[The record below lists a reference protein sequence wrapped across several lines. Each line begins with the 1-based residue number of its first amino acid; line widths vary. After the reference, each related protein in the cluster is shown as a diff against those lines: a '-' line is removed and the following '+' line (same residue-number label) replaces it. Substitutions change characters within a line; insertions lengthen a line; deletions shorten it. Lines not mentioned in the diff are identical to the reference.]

1 MDQQNFTYTAQET
14 LAQAFSQA
22 QLLKN
27 PEVTNLHLFGAL
39 LSVDGPAKIILGKI
53 IAEKILQINQE
64 INTNLNNLPTGST
77 SLEPRT
83 SIEVAQVLM
92 HSQQLSRDFHDS
104 YISQEIIL
112 LSLCEKPESMMQL
125 LSSFSI
131 TPTQIKEE
139 IMALRK
145 DTTIDSPNT
154 DATYQGL
161 EKYTTD
167 FTALAKEGKLDPV
180 IGRDDEVRRVM
191 QVLSRRTKNNPVLIG
206 EPGVGK
212 TAIIEG
218 LAQRIIAGDV
228 PDSLKH
234 KQLMAL
240 EMSAVLAGSKFR
252 GEFEERLKNI
262 IDTVQKSEGQII
274 LFIDELHTISGAGGG
289 GQGAIDASNM
299 LKPGLARGT
308 LRVIG
313 ATTLD
318 EYRQYI
324 EKDAALER
332 RFQPIMVN
340 PPSVDDSISILRG
353 LKEKYEI
360 HHGIRIS
367 DSALVAA
374 AKLSDRYIADRFL
387 PDKAID
393 LVDEAASALR
403 IETESDPED
412 IDKLKRKIT
421 QDEIELK
428 ALAKDKSKEVKE
440 KIQVIEKN
448 LADSKEQLRLLQAR
462 WDIQKKIITS
472 IQNKRNLLDEA
483 KIRLEQAERQVN
495 LDDAAKIKYG
505 EIPEIENDIKKL
517 QQEWDSIPSDELLLK
532 EQIDETDIAQVVAR
546 WTHIPVTKL
555 LATEAQKLTQLEKE
569 LGKRVIGQNEAI
581 VAVSNAVRRSRAGLS
596 DVNRPI
602 ATFMFLGPTGV
613 GKTETAKA
621 LAFTLFD
628 DETKIIR
635 IDMSEFSERHS
646 IARLIGAPPGYV
658 GYEEGGQL
666 TESVRRHP
674 YSIVLIDEIEKANPQ
689 IFNLFLQIFDEG
701 RLTDGQGRTVN
712 FKNTVIIMTSN
723 LGAKLIQ
730 DSGDKITS
738 KTQDSIWTLI
748 NDTFPPEFINRIDQ
762 LIIFE
767 PLPQNVI
774 QKIVDIQLAKVM
786 SKLSEKQITLEIT
799 QKAKE
804 ALARSGYD
812 PIFGARPLK
821 RVIQTELLD
830 PLALKMLDSDMTG
843 KTVKIDVDNQD
854 NLAIAEE
861 VTMK

>member
-22 QLLKN
+22 QMLKN
-27 PEVTNLHLFGAL
+27 SEVTNLHLLGAL

-53 IAEKILQINQE
+53 LAEKLAQINQE
-64 INTNLNNLPTGST
+64 INTSLKNLPTGST
-77 SLEPRT
+77 ALEPQT
-83 SIEVAQVLM
+83 SQEVAQVLM
-92 HSQQLSRDFHDS
+92 HSLTLSQDFHDS
-104 YISQEIIL
+104 YISQETIL
-112 LSLCEKPESMMQL
+112 LSLCEKPESVASL
-125 LSSFSI
+125 CSSFQI
-131 TPTQIKEE
+131 APTQIKEE
-139 IMALRK
+139 IMVLRK
-145 DTTIDSPNT
+145 DSTVDNPNT
-154 DATYQGL
+154 DSTYQGL
-161 EKYTTD
+161 AKFTTD
-167 FTALAKEGKLDPV
+167 FTELAKDGKLDPV

-234 KQLMAL
+234 KKLMAL
-240 EMSAVLAGSKFR
+240 EMSSVLAGSKFR

-274 LFIDELHTISGAGGG
+274 LFIDELHTISGAGSG

-374 AKLSDRYIADRFL
+374 AKLSDRYIVDRYL

-428 ALAKDKSKEVKE
+428 ALAKDKSKEVQE
-440 KIQVIEKN
+440 KIQAIQKT
-448 LADSKEQLRLLQAR
+448 LANNKEQLRELQAR
-462 WDIQKKIITS
+462 WDIQKEIITS
-472 IQNKRNLLDEA
+472 IQNKRNQLDEA

-495 LDDAAKIKYG
+495 LDEAAKIKYG

-517 QQEWDSIPSDELLLK
+517 QQKWDTIPSDELLLK

-621 LAFTLFD
+621 LAYTLFD
-628 DETKIIR
+628 DETKIVR

-666 TESVRRHP
+666 TEAVRRHP
-674 YSIVLIDEIEKANPQ
+674 YSIVLIDEIEKAHSQ

-730 DSGDKITS
+730 DSGDKIS
-738 KTQDSIWTLI
+738 SSTQDSIWTLI

-767 PLPQNVI
+767 PLSEEVI
-774 QKIVDIQLAKVM
+774 QKIVDIQLAEIM
-786 SKLSEKQITLEIT
+786 SKLREKQITLEIT
-799 QKAKE
+799 QKAKH
-804 ALARSGYD
+804 ALARLGYD

-830 PLALKMLDSDMTG
+830 PFAMKMLDSDMTG

-854 NLAIAEE
+854 NL
-861 VTMK
+861 VLT

>member
-22 QLLKN
+22 QMLKN
-27 PEVTNLHLFGAL
+27 PEVTNLHLLGSL
-39 LSVDGPAKIILGKI
+39 LSVDGPAKTIL
-53 IAEKILQINQE
+53 EKILADKLPQINQE
-64 INTNLNNLPTGST
+64 INTSLKNLPAGST
-77 SLEPRT
+77 SLEPHT
-83 SIEVAQVLM
+83 SREVAQVLM
-92 HSQQLSRDFHDS
+92 HSHALSQVFHDS
-104 YISQEIIL
+104 YISQETIL
-112 LSLCEKPESMMQL
+112 LSLCEKPESIASL
-125 LSSFSI
+125 CSSFQI
-131 TPTQIKEE
+131 APTQIKEE
-139 IMALRK
+139 IMTLRK
-145 DTTIDSPNT
+145 DTTVDSPNT
-154 DATYQGL
+154 DASYQGL

-234 KQLMAL
+234 KKLMAL

-274 LFIDELHTISGAGGG
+274 LFIDELHTISGAGSG

-374 AKLSDRYIADRFL
+374 AKLSDRYITDRYL

-440 KIQVIEKN
+440 KIQAIQKT
-448 LADSKEQLRLLQAR
+448 LANNKEQLRKLQAR
-462 WDIQKKIITS
+462 WDIQKQIITS
-472 IQNKRNLLDEA
+472 IQNKRNQLDES

-495 LDDAAKIKYG
+495 LDEAAKIKYG

-517 QQEWDSIPSDELLLK
+517 QQEWDAIPSDELLLK

-546 WTHIPVTKL
+546 WTHIPVAKL
-555 LATEAQKLTQLEKE
+555 LATEAQKLTHLEKE

-581 VAVSNAVRRSRAGLS
+581 VAVSNAIRRSRAGLS
-596 DVNRPI
+596 DENRPI

-621 LAFTLFD
+621 LAYTLFD
-628 DETKIIR
+628 DETKIVR

-666 TESVRRHP
+666 TEAVRRHP
-674 YSIVLIDEIEKANPQ
+674 YSIVLIDEIEKAHPQ

-730 DSGDKITS
+730 DSGDKIS
-738 KTQDSIWTLI
+738 SSTQDSIWTLI

-767 PLPQNVI
+767 PLSQEVI
-774 QKIVDIQLAKVM
+774 QKIVDIQLTDIM
-786 SKLSEKQITLEIT
+786 SKLREKQITLEIT

-830 PLALKMLDSDMTG
+830 PLAMKMLDTDMAG

-854 NLAIAEE
+854 NLVI
-861 VTMK
+861 M